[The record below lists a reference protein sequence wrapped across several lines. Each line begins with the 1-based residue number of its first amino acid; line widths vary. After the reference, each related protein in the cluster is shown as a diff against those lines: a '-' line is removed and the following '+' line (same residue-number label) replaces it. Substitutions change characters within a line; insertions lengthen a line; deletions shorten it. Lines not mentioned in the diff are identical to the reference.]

1 MSKRAQVIL
10 CDKKVTLPEPKFG
23 ENASRCMRFP
33 HRLPLLPWT
42 EGIVR
47 RTTMLLPSQYGA
59 SPILICTQET
69 VTDRNGRVLSQR
81 AQRQLS
87 IIDRMRTSAGPR
99 EMSLS
104 LSVLKKLVREPAMTY
119 KVIHTGVKRHRKM
132 AKLHVTGLNEMMELE
147 TMYPFEEAQIN

>member
-1 MSKRAQVIL
+1 MTKRAQVIL

-23 ENASRCMRFP
+23 ENASRCMRSP

-59 SPILICTQET
+59 SPILIYTQET

-81 AQRQLS
+81 Q
-87 IIDRMRTSAGPR
+87 
-99 EMSLS
+99 
-104 LSVLKKLVREPAMTY
+104 LSVLKKLVRDPAMTY

-132 AKLHVTGLNEMMELE
+132 AKLHVTVLNEMMELE
-147 TMYPFEEAQIN
+147 TMYLFEEAQINRNQHSQ